1 MIRPLR
7 RFAQSTIALLLTT
20 GILSSMATVVL
31 AQYVPPD
38 RGLPGRREG
47 GGTRGG
53 CALTQPTL
61 TALIPSQNFGLT
73 VQEHP
78 TFFWYVPQTN
88 ATTAEFVLMDG
99 NQTVYETTIALP
111 KTPGILQVSLPID
124 GTVPPLTIGKDYQW
138 YFSIICNA
146 DDRSGDLLTR
156 GWVQRQALT
165 PDLAAKLAQVPVVD
179 RSTAYAAAGIWYDAI
194 ATLADLKQSPSSA
207 ETQPSQLLK
216 ERWNTLLESVGLEAF
231 ADQPF
236 IAEPTVL
243 NQY

>member
-1 MIRPLR
+1 MIRPLH
-7 RFAQSTIALLLTT
+7 RFAQPTLALLLTT
-20 GILSSMATVVL
+20 GVFASMATTAL

-61 TALIPSQNFGLT
+61 TALIPSQNFGAT

-111 KTPGILQVSLPID
+111 KTPGILRLSLPTD
-124 GTVPPLTIGKDYQW
+124 GTVPPLMIGKDYQW

-165 PDLAAKLAQVPVVD
+165 PDLAAKLAQVPVAE
-179 RSTAYAAAGIWYDAI
+179 RSTVYAEAGIWYDAI
-194 ATLADLKQSPSSA
+194 ATLADLRQ
-207 ETQPSQLLK
+207 QPGSIGAQNQLLHD
-216 ERWNTLLESVGLEAF
+216 RWSNLLESVGLEAF

-236 IAEPTVL
+236 IAESPSP
-243 NQY
+243 

>member
-7 RFAQSTIALLLTT
+7 RFTQPTVALLLTT
-20 GILSSMATVVL
+20 ALVSSMATLAV

-53 CALTQPTL
+53 CVLTQPTL
-61 TALIPSQNFGLT
+61 TAMIPSQNFGAT
-73 VQEHP
+73 VEEYP

-88 ATTAEFVLMDG
+88 ATTAEFVLLDG
-99 NQTVYETTIALP
+99 NRTVYETTIDLP
-111 KTPGILQVSLPID
+111 KTPGILRLNLPTD
-124 GTVPPLTIGKDYQW
+124 GSVPPLTIGKDYQW

-156 GWVQRQALT
+156 GWIQRQTKTSALAT
-165 PDLAAKLAQVPVVD
+165 KLSQATVID
-179 RSTAYAAAGIWYDAI
+179 RSTIYAQAGIWYDAMK
-194 ATLADLKQSPSSA
+194 TLADLRQSQSSA
-207 ETQPSQLLK
+207 GMQQSQLLSD
-216 ERWNTLLESVGLEAF
+216 RWHSLLESVGLEDF

-236 IAEPTVL
+236 IEEPAS
-243 NQY
+243 NP